1 MPGWHLI
8 GISLKAPVSV
18 PKRLLFLMMNMTYC
32 FGLIYYFH
40 VPFRRVRPLPDDF

>member
-1 MPGWHLI
+1 MD
-8 GISLKAPVSV
+8 SLAADAVVMSFD
-18 PKRLLFLMMNMTYC
+18 LFLLMNMTYC